1 MRVAQRFLSLLQNF
15 SGPFLRF
22 FHGEKVIFHLSYINF
37 ISIPGRASRKTRAL

>member
-22 FHGEKVIFHLSYINF
+22 FHGEKVIFHLSGKF
-37 ISIPGRASRKTRAL
+37 HFDPWTRK